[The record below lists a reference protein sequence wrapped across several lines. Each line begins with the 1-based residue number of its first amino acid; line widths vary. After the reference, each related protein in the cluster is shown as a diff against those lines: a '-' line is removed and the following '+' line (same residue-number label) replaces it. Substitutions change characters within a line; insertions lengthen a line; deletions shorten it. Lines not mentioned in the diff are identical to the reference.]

1 MNEKTIAM
9 LHQLVTEQ
17 IVPGVSYALIQN
29 GTVAT
34 DFFGQKQL
42 VPEPRPLAGGELYDL
57 ASLTKVIGTTTV
69 ILQLLEANKLRLD
82 DQVAKYLPRFT
93 DPRVTIRHLLTH
105 TSALSGYIKDR
116 DQLPP
121 AELMAA
127 LYTLKP
133 AVWLGKKV
141 VYADIGLILL
151 GQIIEVFYHRPVQQ
165 VITTEVLRPLGMKE
179 STFTPDKKRCV
190 PTELSSTRGLI
201 QGQVHD
207 PKAFILGE
215 HCGSAGLF
223 APLADVVKFAQWM
236 LQPQTLPGVLK
247 PETVAMLYADHT
259 PTGDLGRSLGWDL
272 RYDQKQTPCLYHT
285 GFTGTFMLLDQ
296 QGQNALIVLSNRI
309 HPSVD
314 NEAFLA
320 WRDKIIATYLAE
332 KDQVEKVYN
341 QI

>member
-1 MNEKTIAM
+1 MNEKTAAL
-9 LHQLVTEQ
+9 LHQLVDQ
-17 IVPGVSYALIQN
+17 KIVPGVSYAMICQDDIQ
-29 GTVAT
+29 TEV
-34 DFFGQKQL
+34 FGNKQL
-42 VPEPRPLAGGELYDL
+42 VPTVKPLEEGALYDL

-69 ILQLLEANKLRLD
+69 ILQLLEAKKLRLD
-82 DQVAKYLPRFT
+82 DRVAKYLPRFT
-93 DPRVTIRHLLTH
+93 DQRVTLRHLLTH
-105 TSALSGYIKDR
+105 TSALSGYIKNR

-133 AVWLGKKV
+133 AAWLGKKV

-151 GQIIEVFYHRPVQQ
+151 GQIIEAFYHRPVQA
-165 VITTEVLRPLGMKE
+165 VITTEVLRPLGMKA
-179 STFTPDKKRCV
+179 STFTPEKKQCV
-190 PTELSSTRGLI
+190 PTELTATRGLI
-201 QGQVHD
+201 QGEVHD

-223 APLADVVKFAQWM
+223 SNLADLIKFAKWM
-236 LQPQTLPGVLK
+236 LAPQTIPGVLA

-259 PTGDLGRSLGWDL
+259 PTHDLGRSLGWDL
-272 RYDQKQTPCLYHT
+272 RYDRNSTPCLYHT

-296 QGQNALIVLSNRI
+296 KGKNALIVLSNRV
-309 HPSVD
+309 HPSAD

-332 KDQVEKVYN
+332 KD
-341 QI
+341 

>member
-1 MNEKTIAM
+1 MNEKTAAL
-9 LHQLVTEQ
+9 LHQLVDQ
-17 IVPGVSYALIQN
+17 KIVPGVSYAMICQDDIQ
-29 GTVAT
+29 TEV
-34 DFFGQKQL
+34 FGNKQL
-42 VPEPRPLAGGELYDL
+42 VPTVKPLEEGALYDL

-69 ILQLLEANKLRLD
+69 ILQLLEAKKLRLD
-82 DQVAKYLPRFT
+82 DRVAKYLPRFT
-93 DPRVTIRHLLTH
+93 DQRVTLRHLLTH
-105 TSALSGYIKDR
+105 TSALSGYIKNR

-133 AVWLGKKV
+133 AAWLGKKV

-151 GQIIEVFYHRPVQQ
+151 GQIIEAFYHRPVQA
-165 VITTEVLRPLGMKE
+165 VITTEVLRPLGMKA
-179 STFTPDKKRCV
+179 STFTPEKMQCV
-190 PTELSSTRGLI
+190 PTELTATRGLI
-201 QGQVHD
+201 QGEVHD

-223 APLADVVKFAQWM
+223 SNLADLIKFAKWM
-236 LQPQTLPGVLK
+236 LAPQTIPGVLA

-259 PTGDLGRSLGWDL
+259 PTHDLGRSLGWDL
-272 RYDQKQTPCLYHT
+272 RYDRSNTPCLYHT

-296 QGQNALIVLSNRI
+296 KGKNALIVLSNRV
-309 HPSVD
+309 HPSAD

-332 KDQVEKVYN
+332 KD
-341 QI
+341 

>member
-1 MNEKTIAM
+1 MNEKIAAL
-9 LHQLVTEQ
+9 LHQLVDQ
-17 IVPGVSYALIQN
+17 KIVPGVSYAMICQDDIQ
-29 GTVAT
+29 TEV
-34 DFFGQKQL
+34 FGNKQL
-42 VPEPRPLAGGELYDL
+42 VPTVKPLEEGALYDL

-69 ILQLLEANKLRLD
+69 ILQLLEAKKLRLD
-82 DQVAKYLPRFT
+82 DRVAKYLPRFT
-93 DPRVTIRHLLTH
+93 DQRVTLRHLLTH
-105 TSALSGYIKDR
+105 TSALSGYIKNR

-133 AVWLGKKV
+133 AAWLGKKV

-151 GQIIEVFYHRPVQQ
+151 GQIIEAFYHRPVQA
-165 VITTEVLRPLGMKE
+165 VITTEVLRPLGMKA
-179 STFTPDKKRCV
+179 STFTPEKKRCV
-190 PTELSSTRGLI
+190 PTELTETRGLI
-201 QGQVHD
+201 QGEVHD

-223 APLADVVKFAQWM
+223 SNLADLIKFAKWM
-236 LQPQTLPGVLK
+236 LAPQTIPGVLA

-259 PTGDLGRSLGWDL
+259 PTHDLGRSLGWDL
-272 RYDQKQTPCLYHT
+272 RYDRNSTPCLYHT

-296 QGQNALIVLSNRI
+296 KGKNALIVLSNRV
-309 HPSVD
+309 HPSAD

-332 KDQVEKVYN
+332 KD
-341 QI
+341 